1 MKIALLGY
9 GKMGKRIAEL
19 ATSQGHEVVVMIN
32 SNQTS
37 IDYRDAEVAIDFSTP
52 ESAPSLIKSALG
64 AGLPVVSGTTGGLE
78 KYSEIANF
86 CNANNGAFL
95 YASNFR
101 LGVNIFFRLNE
112 YLAQMMG
119 QFKQY
124 DISITETHHLEKKDA
139 PSGTALSLAKDV
151 LSTTKYLNWTLDSG
165 QETDDTL
172 LIRSIREGSLPGT
185 HEVAYNSPIDTI
197 SIKHQAHNR
206 DGFVQGAI
214 MAAEWILGKKGVFS
228 MQDVLGNQNNL

>member
-9 GKMGKRIAEL
+9 GKMGKRIEEL
-19 ATSQGHEVVVMIN
+19 ATSQGHEVVVKIN
-32 SNQTS
+32 SKQTS
-37 IDYRDAEVAIDFSTP
+37 NDYLDAEVAIDFSAP
-52 ESAPSLIKSALG
+52 EVAPALIKAALT
-64 AGLPVVSGTTGGLE
+64 AGLPVVSGTTGWLE
-78 KYSEIANF
+78 KYSEITTF

-95 YASNFR
+95 YASNFS

-112 YLAQMMG
+112 YLSQMMG

-124 DISITETHHLEKKDA
+124 NISITETHHLEKKDA

-151 LSTTKYLNWTLDSG
+151 LSTTKYLNWTLDSN
-165 QETDDTL
+165 QESDDTL
-172 LIRSIREGSLPGT
+172 LIRSIREGSVPGT
-185 HEVAYNSPIDTI
+185 HEISYNSPIDTI

-206 DGFVQGAI
+206 DGFVQGALI
-214 MAAEWILGKKGVFS
+214 AAEWIFGKKGVFS